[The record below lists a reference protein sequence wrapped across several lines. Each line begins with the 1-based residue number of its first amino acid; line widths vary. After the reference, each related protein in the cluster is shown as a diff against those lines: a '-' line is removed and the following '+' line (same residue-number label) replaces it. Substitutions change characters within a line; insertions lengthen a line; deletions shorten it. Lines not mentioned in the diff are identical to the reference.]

1 MDVKFKRL
9 LNAFSSILISPKLFI
24 YLGVL
29 SILPLILISFFNN
42 PASDDFYYAY
52 HSKNTNPINA
62 GIWIY
67 NHEGGR
73 YFANGL
79 LCFNPLTY
87 NNYFFF
93 KIIPILLLLLF
104 VFSIRTFITTLF
116 KYITSEKTYS
126 IVGLILV
133 LFYIQIPEI
142 NTALY
147 WITGA
152 VTYQLP
158 MSLSLLL
165 ASTLIKFYRSKKIQ
179 YLFFSVL
186 LIAMIVGCNEVA
198 LFSTLILLGFIT
210 IYNTII
216 VKKTFLFL
224 YFLIA
229 ITTVFSIIEF
239 TAPGNFIRVNKI
251 PIEHDFFYS
260 FQKSILYSILYFLKW
275 FPIILLFC
283 TYYSEQIYSYLKKDF
298 INNNV
303 IIKPWFA
310 IVLLFSILFF
320 SSFVGFYINKDILP
334 GRVLNLLYFYYLF
347 IALYSIIC
355 FIHYFKIK
363 FDFHFLLMPQSK
375 LVLGIIIIFFTISE
389 TPIFNA
395 YQDLLS
401 GKAYKYDLEMKNRF
415 ELIKISKNEVVVPAL
430 IKKPKTI
437 YNEGIMGLTTN
448 VKNWK
453 NEELS
458 DYFHKQIVVKSTDTT
473 FTE

>member
-1 MDVKFKRL
+1 MDIKLKSL
-9 LNAFSSILISPKLFI
+9 LNNFSSILISPKLFT
-24 YLGVL
+24 YLGIFAV
-29 SILPLILISFFNN
+29 LPLLLISFFNN

-52 HSKNTNPINA
+52 HSKNINPINA
-62 GIWIY
+62 GIWVY

-73 YFANGL
+73 YFSNGL
-79 LCFNPLTY
+79 LCFNPLSY

-93 KIIPILLLLLF
+93 KIIPIFLLLLF
-104 VFSIRTFITTLF
+104 VFSIKTSINSLF
-116 KYITSEKTYS
+116 KNSTPEKTYS

-147 WITGA
+147 WVTGA

-165 ASTLIKFYRSKKIQ
+165 ASALLKYYKSKKIQ
-179 YLFFSVL
+179 YFFFSIL
-186 LIAMIVGCNEVA
+186 LIAMIIGCNEVA
-198 LFSTLILLGFIT
+198 LFSTLILLSFIT

-224 YFLIA
+224 YILIA
-229 ITTVFSIIEF
+229 FSIVFSIIEF
-239 TAPGNFIRVNKI
+239 IAPGNFIRVNKI
-251 PIEHDFFYS
+251 QIDHDIFYS
-260 FQKSILYSILYFLKW
+260 LQKSILYSVLYFLKW
-275 FPIILLFC
+275 FPIIALFC
-283 TYYSEQIYSYLKKDF
+283 AYFSEEIYSYLKKDL
-298 INNNV
+298 INKNV
-303 IIKPWFA
+303 IINPWFA
-310 IVLLFSILFF
+310 ILLLFSILFF
-320 SSFVGFYINKDILP
+320 SLFVGFYINKDILP
-334 GRVLNLLYFYYLF
+334 NRVLNLLYFYYLF
-347 IALYSIIC
+347 ITLYVILC
-355 FIHYFKIK
+355 FVHYYKIK
-363 FDFHFLLMPQSK
+363 FDFHFSLMPQSK
-375 LVLGIIIIFFTISE
+375 LVLGLIIIFFTISE

-401 GKAYKYDLEMKNRF
+401 GKAYKYNVEMKNRF
-415 ELIKISKNEVVVPAL
+415 ELIENSKNKVVVPAL

-437 YNEGIMGLTTN
+437 YNQDIMGLTTN

-458 DYFHKQIVVKSTDTT
+458 DYYNKQIIVKSTDTT